1 MNPDDYQYTTGYKTW
16 TLENFKW
23 SKKKI
28 VFKVYSYGTVEIRYY
43 TDGVEDTKEIC
54 QCDKDTARKYWHTY
68 IRAGFE
74 QTHVCVVHDMKEF
87 HNKKRKREKE
97 KYANTLQEA
106 KKAYEDD
113 WKTYAKYEKKLDRFS
128 NYALEA

>member
-1 MNPDDYQYTTGYKTW
+1 MNPDDYRYTTGYKTW
-16 TLENFKW
+16 TLELD
-23 SKKKI
+23 SAKI
-28 VFKVYSYGTVEIRYY
+28 IFKVYSYGTVEIRYY
-43 TDGVEDTKEIC
+43 TDGVEDTKSIC
-54 QCDKDTARKYWHTY
+54 QCDKNTARKYWHTY
-68 IRAGFE
+68 IQAGFE

-97 KYANTLQEA
+97 KYANILQEA